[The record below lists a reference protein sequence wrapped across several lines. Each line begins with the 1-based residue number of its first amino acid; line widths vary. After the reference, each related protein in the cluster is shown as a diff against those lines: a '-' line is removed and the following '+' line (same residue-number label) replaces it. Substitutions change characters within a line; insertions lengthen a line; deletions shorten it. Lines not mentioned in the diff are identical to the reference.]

1 MEFNKDLQP
10 VKVQV
15 KNLADAIFMAQSLE
29 SSQVVDV
36 AAINQIGER
45 QLFTLPTSV
54 VEELRKEHK
63 LQQQDQQFGLLG
75 QQCATQYF
83 VKPDCSLKQG
93 KNNAKLILDK
103 NIDQMK
109 EVSQQVTPSQGV
121 SNLESFNPGS
131 PIGKF

>member
-1 MEFNKDLQP
+1 MSQESQRTHRSVSSPRRNAEMEFNKDLQP

-29 SSQVVDV
+29 SSKVVDV

-63 LQQQDQQFGLLG
+63 LQQ
-75 QQCATQYF
+75 
-83 VKPDCSLKQG
+83 
-93 KNNAKLILDK
+93 
-103 NIDQMK
+103 
-109 EVSQQVTPSQGV
+109 
-121 SNLESFNPGS
+121 
-131 PIGKF
+131 